1 MSEMRA
7 PSDWEQEILD
17 IVKTVAGLDE
27 AGASLQHY
35 VDRLHAWNQVHNL
48 TGLAHHEQMVAQLL
62 RPSIALAPVLKKYKT
77 VLDLGTGAGIPG
89 LVLAIC
95 HPWQSWILVERSQKK
110 GRFLQQ
116 IITDLGCHNVT
127 VRITDFTQMAYD
139 KQIEAI
145 VTRGS
150 AKLKQQIA
158 MTAAWRQ
165 QDVPLFSV
173 QTKKSLFEQADS
185 VSQADMQTV
194 DGFDEPGLILLQV
207 R

>member
-1 MSEMRA
+1 M
-7 PSDWEQEILD
+7 
-17 IVKTVAGLDE
+17 
-27 AGASLQHY
+27 
-35 VDRLHAWNQVHNL
+35 
-48 TGLAHHEQMVAQLL
+48 
-62 RPSIALAPVLKKYKT
+62 
-77 VLDLGTGAGIPG
+77 
-89 LVLAIC
+89 
-95 HPWQSWILVERSQKK
+95 
-110 GRFLQQ
+110 
-116 IITDLGCHNVT
+116 T